1 MTTLAMTDPALR
13 RLFERL
19 DFAPQPKNESLLRLL
34 EYWKEKGSGRI
45 APSPQE
51 MRVSDLKEHAASAF
65 VLQFGP
71 HGSPPALMFAGAALE
86 ALIGPC
92 EPGAMLM
99 AEAPL
104 RRGIVRL
111 RRLAE
116 LVRQKAEPVLAEFD
130 MRTADGVRMRAE
142 IFLAP
147 LSKDGHS
154 VDGLFGGLAHRIQKS
169 IQMPSPHAL
178 RLQPRMHAPLLFALK
193 SAHEIGKL
201 IAHHAGHPLQDHEE
215 RDFEDGE
222 HKIRPLVD
230 VRGQDVHV
238 IAGLHG
244 DTGQSVND
252 RLCRL
257 LFFIGALNDAGA
269 SHVNVIAP
277 YLCYSRKDRQTKL
290 HDPVTTR
297 YVGQLFEA
305 VGTDSLTTMEVHNI
319 AAFQNAF
326 RCNTIH
332 LNAYAAV
339 ARHVSAM
346 VGREPVSV
354 VSPDI
359 GGAKRAELFREGL
372 EEHLGRPVFKAF
384 ADKQRSMGKVSGDL
398 FAGNVS
404 GCTAVILDDLIS
416 TGTTMARV
424 ALQCREHGAG
434 RVIVAAT
441 HGVGGASALSKLTQP
456 AIDEVVLTNT
466 IPQSADFMLTLGR
479 RLTILDVSDVFA
491 GSLAP

>member
-1 MTTLAMTDPALR
+1 MTTLAMTDPVLK

-19 DFAPQPKNESLLRLL
+19 DFAPQPKDESLSHLL
-34 EYWKEKGSGRI
+34 KYWKEKGIGRI
-45 APSPQE
+45 APSPQD
-51 MRVSDLKEHAASAF
+51 MKVHDLKESAANAF
-65 VLQFGP
+65 ILQFGP

-99 AEAPL
+99 AEAPQ

-130 MRTADGVRMRAE
+130 MHTGEGLRMRAE

-154 VDGLFGGLAHRIQKS
+154 VDGLFGGLSHRIQKS
-169 IQMPSPHAL
+169 SQAPSF
-178 RLQPRMHAPLLFALK
+178 HAPHIQLQTHAPFLFALK
-193 SAHEIGKL
+193 SAQEIGSL
-201 IAHHAGHPLQDHEE
+201 IAHHANLPLQDHEE

-222 HKIRPLVD
+222 HKTRPLVD

-238 IAGLHG
+238 IAGLHS
-244 DTGQSVND
+244 DAGQSVND

-257 LFFIGALNDAGA
+257 LFFIGALKDAGA
-269 SHVNVIAP
+269 WRVNVIAP
-277 YLCYSRKDRQTKL
+277 YLCYARKDRRTKP

-305 VGTDSLTTMEVHNI
+305 VGTDSLTTMEVHNL
-319 AAFQNAF
+319 AAFENAF
-326 RCNTIH
+326 RCNAIH
-332 LNAYAAV
+332 LTAYATL
-339 ARHVSAM
+339 ARHVSAAVETM
-346 VGREPVSV
+346 PVSV

-359 GGAKRAELFREGL
+359 GGAKRAELFRDVL
-372 EEHLGRPVFKAF
+372 EEHLGRPVHKAF
-384 ADKQRSMGKVSGDL
+384 ADKQRNMGQVSGDL

-404 GCTAVILDDLIS
+404 GCIAVILDDLIS
-416 TGTTMARV
+416 TGTTVARV
-424 ALQCREHGAG
+424 AQQCRNQGAS
-434 RVIVAAT
+434 RIIVAAT
-441 HGVGGASALSKLTQP
+441 HGVGGAAALANLTQP
-456 AIDEVVLTNT
+456 VIDEVVLTNT
-466 IPQSADFMLTLGR
+466 IPQPADFVSALGG

-491 GSLAP
+491 KSLPL